1 MMKTI
6 SILLTAV
13 SLLLVSSIGAQDAN
27 PPSGSFDNDPYSKVD
42 SVPLEDSGDLLRM
55 IEDNEINADIKAKSV
70 ARLGQLYADEKD
82 KGESYVE
89 GFIKAMNQVFAKNY
103 DPIVRRA
110 ACNSM
115 ANFRTSKHAELAIDA
130 LTNPLVNDADYLV
143 VVECARALGTFKSQK
158 SKATLAILKRLR
170 VEVRK
175 NTTKTDDYATMSA
188 MVESLGKLGDKKAYI
203 PLMKVLQ
210 SRHPSNIKRMA
221 HTAIDM
227 IEW

>member
-1 MMKTI
+1 MKKI
-6 SILLTAV
+6 SILLTAI
-13 SLLLVSSIGAQDAN
+13 SLLLVSSVSAQDAN
-27 PPSGSFDNDPYSKVD
+27 PPANSFEVDPYQKVD
-42 SVPLEDSGDLLRM
+42 AVPLEDSGDLIRM

-89 GFIKAMNQVFAKNY
+89 GFIKAMNSVFAKNY
-103 DPIVRRA
+103 DPVVRRA
-110 ACNSM
+110 ACTSM

-143 VVECARALGTFKSQK
+143 VVACAKSLGTFKSQK

-175 NTTKTDDYATMSA
+175 NTTKTDDYATMMA